1 MQLYAGRT
9 RDFVHAATHNA
20 IAQRLADAF
29 SPIPATRRAP
39 PNSIPHDP
47 DRPRIVAVF
56 VTALD

>member
-29 SPIPATRRAP
+29 FAHSRYPA
-39 PNSIPHDP
+39 S
-47 DRPRIVAVF
+47 
-56 VTALD
+56 TAEFHSS